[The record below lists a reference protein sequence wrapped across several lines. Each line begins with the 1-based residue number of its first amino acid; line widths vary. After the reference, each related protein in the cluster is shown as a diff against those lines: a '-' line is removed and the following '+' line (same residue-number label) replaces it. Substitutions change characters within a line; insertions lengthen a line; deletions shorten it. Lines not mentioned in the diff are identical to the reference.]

1 MDGNHVPVHVGLKPH
16 AMAAKPSEAA
26 DERMIGDLGS
36 EILKW
41 EGEDGRDCGLGATF
55 TRLTK
60 RIGIFRYNYM

>member
-36 EILKW
+36 EIF
-41 EGEDGRDCGLGATF
+41 EMGRRGRA
-55 TRLTK
+55 RLWPRGHFYEAHK
-60 RIGIFRYNYM
+60 SDWHISI